1 MKKFFN
7 HLLSD
12 TNKVSSKRFIG
23 LLSLIMFMAYGIK
36 ALFLPFNLE
45 FWIFYISLCVIT
57 IWIAFRFMSSEKA
70 LKYNILGQLSQFGL
84 KKSVDTIIDA
94 ETNLDGIIQPDVTN
108 SETPPVEE
116 LPENQ

>member
-1 MKKFFN
+1 
-7 HLLSD
+7 
-12 TNKVSSKRFIG
+12 
-23 LLSLIMFMAYGIK
+23 
-36 ALFLPFNLE
+36 
-45 FWIFYISLCVIT
+45 
-57 IWIAFRFMSSEKA
+57 MSSEKA